1 MSLIVFF
8 SLQKKSEKKIFSALE
23 EFFKKSSKFIPFNRF
38 CAKKRQKALLFPE
51 KINTFAS
58 RIKKKRKR
66 RCTVS
71 RDTGDRSPRVYFM
84 LGTFEAVLG

>member
-1 MSLIVFF
+1 VR
-8 SLQKKSEKKIFSALE
+8 KKIFSALE

-58 RIKKKRKR
+58 RIKKRGRECIKHAEIRQ
-66 RCTVS
+66 TPVNIWHS
-71 RDTGDRSPRVYFM
+71 N
-84 LGTFEAVLG
+84 TFAKL